1 MRVAASSVGSLALF
15 AALFI
20 AIFYVGFTSLS
31 SVGSSP
37 SLESPSSIAII
48 WALLLA
54 GIYFFVLK
62 KGRRR

>member
-1 MRVAASSVGSLALF
+1 MRVAVSAVGSLALF
-15 AALFI
+15 SALFI

-37 SLESPSSIAII
+37 SLESPSSAIVI
-48 WALLLA
+48 GALLLV
-54 GIYFFVLK
+54 GIYFAVFR